1 MATDTAPLSRAATFR
16 TDDTVARVRRVR
28 TRRRMRAADLMVVAV
43 WLSVAVAIS
52 LWLAYGGMNQVTDP
66 ASAITALG
74 IVTGLVG
81 TDLILVMLVLAARIP
96 AIDRVFGQDKA
107 MALHRRLGKPAL
119 SLILA
124 HAALLTV
131 GYAMSDGSNVVAET
145 IGFLQSKDLLLAYLG
160 FGLLVAVVVTSLVAV
175 RRRFSYEA
183 WHLIH
188 LLSYLAVLVA
198 VPHQLSAGGVL
209 AEGTG
214 QRVYWL
220 ALYVLAFGSIGVF
233 RFLVPMIR
241 SARHGIR
248 VAGVEQVAPGVVS
261 LHLTGRNLDR
271 LHTAGGQYAIWRFWT
286 GATWWHAHPISFS
299 AVPTATT
306 ARITVRD
313 LGRGSAAIGRVRP
326 GARVSIEGPYGV
338 FTDAH
343 RVAPKLA
350 VVAAGI
356 GITPIRSLLEHSP
369 LSPGEATV
377 VLRGTDS
384 TQSYLWSEIGALP
397 SMRGNTVYTM
407 LGARPPGLAT
417 WMSAE
422 ALSRGVTITSAFPDL
437 LRSDLYVCG
446 PQAWTDLVI
455 RDARA
460 AGLREA
466 QIHVER
472 FDW

>member
-131 GYAMSDGSNVVAET
+131 GYAMSDGLNVVAET
-145 IGFLQSKDLLLAYLG
+145 VGFLQSKDLLLAYLG

-214 QRVYWL
+214 QRV
-220 ALYVLAFGSIGVF
+220 
-233 RFLVPMIR
+233 
-241 SARHGIR
+241 
-248 VAGVEQVAPGVVS
+248 
-261 LHLTGRNLDR
+261 T
-271 LHTAGGQYAIWRFWT
+271 
-286 GATWWHAHPISFS
+286 
-299 AVPTATT
+299 
-306 ARITVRD
+306 
-313 LGRGSAAIGRVRP
+313 
-326 GARVSIEGPYGV
+326 
-338 FTDAH
+338 
-343 RVAPKLA
+343 
-350 VVAAGI
+350 VAAMAGF
-356 GITPIRSLLEHSP
+356 
-369 LSPGEATV
+369 TV
-377 VLRGTDS
+377 S
-384 TQSYLWSEIGALP
+384 A
-397 SMRGNTVYTM
+397 
-407 LGARPPGLAT
+407 GARPADAAVKRSPAKC
-417 WMSAE
+417 
-422 ALSRGVTITSAFPDL
+422 SR
-437 LRSDLYVCG
+437 
-446 PQAWTDLVI
+446 
-455 RDARA
+455 RA
-460 AGLREA
+460 APS
-466 QIHVER
+466 
-472 FDW
+472 